1 MFIFVSLMAIEDNK
15 KKKLIKKLMNPYRL
29 VVVNE
34 ETFEEQFQVGL
45 SRLNLIVFLILTF
58 TIFSLSVF
66 FVVSYTPLKEYIP
79 GYDSSKIRKKAV
91 ENLFLTDSLISIY
104 KKNQQYLNIIRGVLS
119 DNLVFKEDPNPNFSE
134 NNLTIKKNSIRNN
147 MTSADSVLRDLVSRE
162 DKFNVIKNARL
173 SEELFLIVPAKG
185 IISQAYDQN
194 NKHFAVDIALEEG
207 TPIKS
212 VANGTIVFA
221 EYTAQTGYVI
231 MVEHDL
237 GMLSVYK
244 HNSILNKE
252 QGDIVAAGEVIA
264 QAGNT
269 GEYSTGWHLHFE
281 LWIDGYSLDPELFFD
296 FEK

>member
-1 MFIFVSLMAIEDNK
+1 MAIEDNK

-45 SRLNLIVFLILTF
+45 SRLNLIVFLVLTS

-66 FVVSYTPLKEYIP
+66 FVVSYSPLKEYIP
-79 GYDSSKIRKKAV
+79 GYDSSEIRKKAV
-91 ENLFLTDSLISIY
+91 ENLFLADSLISVY
-104 KKNQQYLNIIRGVLS
+104 KKNEQYLNIVRGVLS
-119 DNLVFKEDPNPNFSE
+119 NNLVFKEDPNSNLSE
-134 NNLTIKKNSIRNN
+134 NNTKIEQNTFRNN
-147 MTSADSVLRDLVSRE
+147 ITPTDSILRDLVFRE
-162 DKFNVIKNARL
+162 DKFNVVNNTRL
-173 SEELFLIVPAKG
+173 AEELFLIVPAKG
-185 IISQAYDQN
+185 IVSQGYDQK
-194 NKHFAVDIALEEG
+194 NKHYAVDVALEEG

>member
-1 MFIFVSLMAIEDNK
+1 MAIEDNK

-34 ETFEEQFQVGL
+34 ETFEEQFQIGL
-45 SRLNLIVFLILTF
+45 SRLNLIVFLVLSF
-58 TIFSLSVF
+58 TILSLSVF
-66 FVVSYTPLKEYIP
+66 LVVSYTPLKEYIP
-79 GYDSSKIRKKAV
+79 GYDSSEIRRKAV
-91 ENLFLTDSLISIY
+91 ENLFLADSLISIY
-104 KKNQQYLNIIRGVLS
+104 KKNEQYLNIVRGVLN
-119 DNLVFKEDPNPNFSE
+119 DNLVFKEDLNPNFSE
-134 NNLTIKKNSIRNN
+134 NNPTTKHNANRNN
-147 MTSADSVLRDLVSRE
+147 ITPADSELRYLVSRE
-162 DKFNVIKNARL
+162 DKFNVVNNTRL
-173 SEELFLIVPAKG
+173 AEELFLIVPAKG
-185 IISQAYDQN
+185 MVSHAYDQN

-212 VANGTIVFA
+212 VANGTVVFA

-281 LWIDGYSLDPELFFD
+281 LWIDGYSLNPELFFD

>member
-1 MFIFVSLMAIEDNK
+1 MAIEDNK

-45 SRLNLIVFLILTF
+45 SRLNLIVFLVLTS

-66 FVVSYTPLKEYIP
+66 FVVSYSPLKEYIP
-79 GYDSSKIRKKAV
+79 GYDSSEIRKKAV
-91 ENLFLTDSLISIY
+91 ENLFLADSLISVY
-104 KKNQQYLNIIRGVLS
+104 KKNEQYLNIVRGVLNN
-119 DNLVFKEDPNPNFSE
+119 NLVFKEDPNSNLSE
-134 NNLTIKKNSIRNN
+134 NNTKIEQNTFRNN
-147 MTSADSVLRDLVSRE
+147 ITPTDSILRDLVFRE
-162 DKFNVIKNARL
+162 DKFNVVNNTRL
-173 SEELFLIVPAKG
+173 AEELFLIVPAKG
-185 IISQAYDQN
+185 IVSQGYDQK
-194 NKHFAVDIALEEG
+194 NKHYAVDVALEEG

>member
-1 MFIFVSLMAIEDNK
+1 MAIEDNK

-45 SRLNLIVFLILTF
+45 SRLNLIVFLVLTF

-66 FVVSYTPLKEYIP
+66 FVVSYSPLKEYIP
-79 GYDSSKIRKKAV
+79 GYDSSEIRKKAV
-91 ENLFLTDSLISIY
+91 ENLFLADSLISVY
-104 KKNQQYLNIIRGVLS
+104 KKNEQYLNIVRGVLS
-119 DNLVFKEDPNPNFSE
+119 NNLVFKEDPNSNLSE
-134 NNLTIKKNSIRNN
+134 NNTKIEQNTFRNN
-147 MTSADSVLRDLVSRE
+147 ITPADSILRDLVFRE
-162 DKFNVIKNARL
+162 DKFNVVNNTRL
-173 SEELFLIVPAKG
+173 AEELFLIVPAKG
-185 IISQAYDQN
+185 IVSQGYDQK
-194 NKHFAVDIALEEG
+194 NKHYAVDVALEEG

>member
-1 MFIFVSLMAIEDNK
+1 MGSEMC
-15 KKKLIKKLMNPYRL
+15 
-29 VVVNE
+29 
-34 ETFEEQFQVGL
+34 
-45 SRLNLIVFLILTF
+45 
-58 TIFSLSVF
+58 
-66 FVVSYTPLKEYIP
+66 
-79 GYDSSKIRKKAV
+79 IR
-91 ENLFLTDSLISIY
+91 D
-104 KKNQQYLNIIRGVLS
+104 RGVLS
-119 DNLVFKEDPNPNFSE
+119 NNLVFKEDPNSNISE
-134 NNLTIKKNSIRNN
+134 NNPRIKQNTIRNN
-147 MTSADSVLRDLVSRE
+147 ITPADSILRDLVFRE
-162 DKFNVIKNARL
+162 DKFNVVNNTRL
-173 SEELFLIVPAKG
+173 AEELFLIVPAKG
-185 IISQAYDQN
+185 IVSQAYDQK
-194 NKHFAVDIALEEG
+194 NKHYAVDIALEEG

>member
-1 MFIFVSLMAIEDNK
+1 MAIEDIK

-45 SRLNLIVFLILTF
+45 SRLNLIVFLVLTS

-66 FVVSYTPLKEYIP
+66 FVVSYSPLKEYIP
-79 GYDSSKIRKKAV
+79 GYDSSEIRKKAV
-91 ENLFLTDSLISIY
+91 ENLFLADSLISVY
-104 KKNQQYLNIIRGVLS
+104 KKNEQYLNIVRGVLS
-119 DNLVFKEDPNPNFSE
+119 NNLVFKEDPNSNLSE
-134 NNLTIKKNSIRNN
+134 NNTKIEQNTFRNN
-147 MTSADSVLRDLVSRE
+147 ITPTDSILRDLVFRE
-162 DKFNVIKNARL
+162 DKFNVVNNTRL
-173 SEELFLIVPAKG
+173 AEELFLIVPAKG
-185 IISQAYDQN
+185 IVSQGYDQK
-194 NKHFAVDIALEEG
+194 NKHYAVDVALEEG

-244 HNSILNKE
+244 HNSILNK
-252 QGDIVAAGEVIA
+252 DCLLYTSDAADE
-264 QAGNT
+264 
-269 GEYSTGWHLHFE
+269 
-281 LWIDGYSLDPELFFD
+281 
-296 FEK
+296 

>member
-1 MFIFVSLMAIEDNK
+1 MVN
-15 KKKLIKKLMNPYRL
+15 NTRL
-29 VVVNE
+29 
-34 ETFEEQFQVGL
+34 
-45 SRLNLIVFLILTF
+45 
-58 TIFSLSVF
+58 
-66 FVVSYTPLKEYIP
+66 
-79 GYDSSKIRKKAV
+79 A
-91 ENLFLTDSLISIY
+91 
-104 KKNQQYLNIIRGVLS
+104 
-119 DNLVFKEDPNPNFSE
+119 
-134 NNLTIKKNSIRNN
+134 
-147 MTSADSVLRDLVSRE
+147 
-162 DKFNVIKNARL
+162 
-173 SEELFLIVPAKG
+173 EELFLIVPAKG
-185 IISQAYDQN
+185 IVSQAYDQN

-281 LWIDGYSLDPELFFD
+281 LWIDGYSLNPELFFD
-296 FEK
+296 FVK